1 MRKYI
6 SSVCA
11 LLLLGCTKDFEKFN
25 SNPYGATTE
34 QMSTTALGGNQILNL
49 QKLVVP
55 QQENSYQMCF
65 DLVATPFAG
74 YAAQPNFQ
82 KDYASYNPRKGWTDY
97 VFDDTFPKVNKEYF
111 DLKSL
116 AKGDINKDFFALG
129 TVLRVAIM
137 HWLTDCY
144 GPLPYSKVAAN
155 QSKVAY
161 DSGEELYINLCEDLK
176 ASIESLKKVDPN
188 DRQYQDFDVVYSG
201 DMTKWVKY
209 ASSLLLRI
217 SLRMSDVKPAQAKEY
232 AEYALSQ
239 GVILSN
245 DDNAKLATSDNA
257 TFKVAVSWS
266 DSRAG
271 ADITEYMNAFSDP
284 RREKFFSRVSGRTQ
298 PFFGLRSGKASVTA
312 DVGDYSV
319 PNITANSPMIW
330 MTAAEVAFI
339 KAEGALKGWNVGD
352 TAENLYKKGIE
363 LSFEQWGAS
372 LGNYLT
378 DSSMRGNFTDEKK
391 SAYDASFSS
400 TITVNWADAAGNT
413 EKQLAKI
420 ITQKWIA
427 MYPYGSQEAWAEWR
441 RTGYPNLMPIAE
453 NASGGVVSNITQ
465 VGGKDRGGMRRI
477 PYSSK
482 ETSDNGAN
490 KNVAVGYLGGADNA
504 TTDLWWVR
512 R

>member
-1 MRKYI
+1 MKKYI

-34 QMSTTALGGNQILNL
+34 QINTTAQGGNQILNL

-65 DLVATPFAG
+65 DLAATPFAG
-74 YAAQPNFQ
+74 YAAQPKFQ
-82 KDYASYNPRKGWTDY
+82 NDYAVYNPRKGWTDY

-111 DLKSL
+111 ELKAM

-129 TVLRVAIM
+129 TILRVAIT

-144 GPLPYSKVAAN
+144 GPLPYSKVAPS

-161 DSGEELYINLCEDLK
+161 DNQEELYYNLCEDLK
-176 ASIESLKKVDPN
+176 ASVESLKKVDAT
-188 DRQYQDFDVVYSG
+188 DRQYKEFDVVYGG

-209 ASSLLLRI
+209 ANSLLLRI
-217 SLRMSDVKPAQAKEY
+217 ALRMSDVSPAKAKEY

-239 GVILSN
+239 GVITAN
-245 DDNAKLATSDNA
+245 ADNAQLATSDNA
-257 TFKVAVSWS
+257 AFKVAVSWS
-266 DSRAG
+266 DSRVG

-284 RREKFFSRVSGRTQ
+284 RREKYFTKVSGRTRQ
-298 PFFGLRSGKASVTA
+298 FFGLRSGSASVTPA
-312 DVGDYSV
+312 VENYSV
-319 PNITANSPMIW
+319 PNITKDSPMTWI
-330 MTAAEVAFI
+330 TASEVAFI

-363 LSFEQWGAS
+363 LSFEQWGVSAGS
-372 LGNYLT
+372 YLT
-378 DSSMRGNFTDEKK
+378 NRAQRGAFADEKE
-391 SAYDASFSS
+391 SAYNTAFSS
-400 TITVNWADAAGNT
+400 AITVDWADAAGNT

-453 NASGGVVSNITQ
+453 NRSGGIVSNITQ
-465 VGGKDRGGMRRI
+465 VGGKDKGGMRRF

-482 ETSDNGAN
+482 ETSENGVN
-490 KNVAVGYLGGADNA
+490 KNAAVGYLGGADNA
-504 TTDLWWVR
+504 ATDLWWVKR
-512 R
+512 